1 MENPVVTKKLSRFG
15 RLGRSVLKRFMYS
28 QMMVYAGFRIAI
40 GKDQPLVQFKVEMD
54 PPSVYWVYRIKSSE
68 IDKLIQTLRI
78 PPNLALTPVRCLDID
93 EPSYYLALNAYRVS
107 GLVNG
112 VRAEWSVFVR
122 DATNTPRYM
131 IVDARSSNNSM
142 DPVSIITK
150 KSTVLHKRE
159 GNVIRTQ
166 IGEGSDAFVSTITL
180 PEQSPSVH
188 SSAEWVTA
196 NDYIYWVNGICD
208 RTFYNAGLANTKV
221 SLVSSKDTV
230 IKDGTFWAQFVEPDP
245 VHILILNN
253 AIEFVVSPWE
263 NVERAYVEG

>member
-1 MENPVVTKKLSRFG
+1 VENLPLTKKLSGLG
-15 RLGRSVLKRFMYS
+15 RLGRSILKRFMYS
-28 QMMVYAGFRIAI
+28 QMMVYSGLRIAI

-54 PPSVYWVYRIKSSE
+54 PPSVYWVYRVKASE
-68 IDKLIQTLRI
+68 IDRLIQTLRI
-78 PPNLALTPVRCLDID
+78 PPNLTLTPVRCLDTD

-112 VRAEWSVFVR
+112 IRAEWSVFVR
-122 DATNTPRYM
+122 DATDTPRYM
-131 IVDARSSNNSM
+131 IVDARSSNTSM

-150 KSTVLHKRE
+150 KSTVVHQRD
-159 GNVIRTQ
+159 GNVIRTRV
-166 IGEGSDAFVSTITL
+166 GDGATAFTSTITL
-180 PEQSPSVH
+180 PEQLPAVH

-196 NDYIYWVNGICD
+196 NDYIYWGNGVCD

-221 SLVSSKDTV
+221 SLLGSANAA

>member
-1 MENPVVTKKLSRFG
+1 MDNPVLTKKLSRLG
-15 RLGRSVLKRFMYS
+15 RLGRSILKRFMYS

-68 IDKLIQTLRI
+68 IDKLTQTLRI
-78 PPNLALTPVRCLDID
+78 PPNLSLTPVRCLDTD

-150 KSTVLHKRE
+150 KSTVVHKRD

-166 IGEGSDAFVSTITL
+166 IGEGSAAFVSTITL

-196 NDYIYWVNGICD
+196 NDYIYWLNGVCD

-221 SLVSSKDTV
+221 SLINSNHAV

-245 VHILILNN
+245 AHILILNN

-263 NVERAYVEG
+263 NVERAYVDG

>member
-1 MENPVVTKKLSRFG
+1 MDNPVLTKKLSRLG
-15 RLGRSVLKRFMYS
+15 RLGRSILKRFMYS
-28 QMMVYAGFRIAI
+28 QMMVYSGFRIAI

-68 IDKLIQTLRI
+68 IDKLKQTLRI
-78 PPNLALTPVRCLDID
+78 PPNLSLTPVRCLDTD
-93 EPSYYLALNAYRVS
+93 EPSYYVALNAYRVS

-122 DATNTPRYM
+122 DATDTPRYM
-131 IVDARSSNNSM
+131 IVDARSSSTSM
-142 DPVSIITK
+142 DPVSIITRA
-150 KSTVLHKRE
+150 STVMHKRE
-159 GNVIRTQ
+159 GNMIHTQ
-166 IGEGSDAFVSTITL
+166 IGDGTDAFVSTITL
-180 PEQSPSVH
+180 PEKSPSVH

-196 NDYIYWVNGICD
+196 NDYIYWGNGICD

-221 SLVSSKDTV
+221 SLISSKDAV

-245 VHILILNN
+245 VHILILKN

-263 NVERAYVEG
+263 NIG

>member
-1 MENPVVTKKLSRFG
+1 METSILTKKLSRLG

-166 IGEGSDAFVSTITL
+166 IGDGSDAFVSTITL

-221 SLVSSKDTV
+221 SLIGSKDTV

>member
-1 MENPVVTKKLSRFG
+1 MENPVVTKKLSRLG
-15 RLGRSVLKRFMYS
+15 RLGRSILKRFMYS
-28 QMMVYAGFRIAI
+28 QMMVYSGLRIAI

-54 PPSVYWVYRIKSSE
+54 PPSVYWVYRIKPSE
-68 IDKLIQTLRI
+68 LDRLAQTLRL
-78 PPNLALTPVRCLDID
+78 PPNLTLCPIRCLDID

-122 DATNTPRYM
+122 DTTGTPRYM

-142 DPVSIITK
+142 DPLSIITK
-150 KSTVLHKRE
+150 ASTVVHQRD
-159 GNVIRTQ
+159 GNVIRTR
-166 IGEGSDAFVSTITL
+166 IGDGGTAFTATITV
-180 PEQSPSVH
+180 PEQARAVH
-188 SSAEWVTA
+188 SSAEWVSA
-196 NDYIYWVNGICD
+196 NDYIYWVNGVCD

-221 SLVSSKDTV
+221 SLLSSADAA
-230 IKDGTFWAQFVEPDP
+230 INDGTFWAQFVEPEP
-245 VHILILNN
+245 VHILKLDN

>member
-1 MENPVVTKKLSRFG
+1 MENPVVTKKLSKLG
-15 RLGRSVLKRFMYS
+15 RLGRSILKRFMYS
-28 QMMVYAGFRIAI
+28 QMMVYSGFRIAI

-54 PPSVYWVYRIKSSE
+54 PPSVYWVYRIKPSE
-68 IDKLIQTLRI
+68 IDSLTQKLRI
-78 PPNLALTPVRCLDID
+78 PSNLSLTPVRCLDTD

-122 DATNTPRYM
+122 DSTNTPRYM

-150 KSTVLHKRE
+150 ASTILHKRE

-166 IGEGSDAFVSTITL
+166 VGDGAAAFVSTITL

-196 NDYIYWVNGICD
+196 NDYIYWGNGICD

-221 SLVSSKDTV
+221 SLINSKNAV
-230 IKDGTFWAQFVEPDP
+230 INDGTFWAQFVEPDP